1 MGNEK
6 NLILALDQGTTSS
19 RAILFSQNVDQSYAI
34 VAQAQSEFEQHFPNS
49 GWVEHNADDIWRTSI
64 DSAKQAIA
72 QAGISAEQIAAIG
85 ITNQRETTLIW
96 DRQTGEPIH
105 HAIVW
110 QDRRTA
116 EQCNALKRQGL
127 EEMVSSK
134 TGLLLDPYFS
144 ATKIAWLLNNVPGAR
159 ARAESGELAFG
170 TMDSWLLWNLTE
182 GKSHATDATN
192 ASRTMLYNIHQ
203 GEWDEELLSLFD
215 IPRSLLPEVKDC
227 AAEFGSTGLLGGN
240 IAILGMAG
248 DQHAAMLGQACFET
262 GMLKSTYGTGCFALL
277 NTGSTVVSSKNQLL
291 TTIAYQLNGQ
301 TTYALEGS
309 IFIAG
314 AAVQWL
320 RDGLGIIDQ
329 ASQSGELAETADT
342 NQQIYLIPA
351 FTGLGAPW
359 WDADARGALFGLTRA
374 TGPAEISRAALESV
388 CYQTLDL
395 LNAMVADL
403 GAETDTVLRVD
414 GGMVASDWTMQ
425 CLADILQAP
434 VDRPDITETTALG
447 AAWLAGSRAGVWPDQ
462 AGFAKSWRLDKNF
475 APQMS
480 PQLRDKKVAG
490 WAQAVQRLLG

>member
-1 MGNEK
+1 MGREK

-215 IPRSLLPEVKDC
+215 IPRSLL
-227 AAEFGSTGLLGGN
+227 S
-240 IAILGMAG
+240 
-248 DQHAAMLGQACFET
+248 
-262 GMLKSTYGTGCFALL
+262 
-277 NTGSTVVSSKNQLL
+277 
-291 TTIAYQLNGQ
+291 
-301 TTYALEGS
+301 
-309 IFIAG
+309 
-314 AAVQWL
+314 
-320 RDGLGIIDQ
+320 
-329 ASQSGELAETADT
+329 
-342 NQQIYLIPA
+342 
-351 FTGLGAPW
+351 
-359 WDADARGALFGLTRA
+359 
-374 TGPAEISRAALESV
+374 
-388 CYQTLDL
+388 
-395 LNAMVADL
+395 
-403 GAETDTVLRVD
+403 
-414 GGMVASDWTMQ
+414 
-425 CLADILQAP
+425 
-434 VDRPDITETTALG
+434 
-447 AAWLAGSRAGVWPDQ
+447 
-462 AGFAKSWRLDKNF
+462 
-475 APQMS
+475 
-480 PQLRDKKVAG
+480 
-490 WAQAVQRLLG
+490 